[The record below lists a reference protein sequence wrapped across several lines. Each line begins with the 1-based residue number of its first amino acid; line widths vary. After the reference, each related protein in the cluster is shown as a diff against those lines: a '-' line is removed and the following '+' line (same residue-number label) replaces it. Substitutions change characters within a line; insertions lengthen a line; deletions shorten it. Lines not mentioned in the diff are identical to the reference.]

1 MDVEKWFAEAS
12 DPGWI
17 AVYVIVAL
25 LVIGILVLVATRQR
39 REHNRHRA
47 DELRTQARQRE
58 GTVRR
63 RDAEARQLAA
73 ESEQARAEA
82 DRLEAEAQ
90 EKRAV
95 FERERAAQQH
105 RLREADKLDPRTT
118 GRHEGER

>member
-1 MDVEKWFAEAS
+1 MDTEKWFGEAS

-17 AVYVIVAL
+17 AVYVVVAL
-25 LVIGILVLVATRQR
+25 LVVGVLALVAMRQR

-63 RDAEARQLAA
+63 RDAEARRLAA

-90 EKRAV
+90 ERRAV
-95 FERERAAQQH
+95 FERERAAQQD
-105 RLREADKLDPRTT
+105 RLRQADQLDPRTT